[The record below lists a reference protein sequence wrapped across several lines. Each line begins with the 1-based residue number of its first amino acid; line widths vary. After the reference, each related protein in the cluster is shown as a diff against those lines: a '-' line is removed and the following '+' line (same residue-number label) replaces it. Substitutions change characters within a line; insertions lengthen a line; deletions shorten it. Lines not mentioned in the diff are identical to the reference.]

1 MELMEQ
7 FPELQIRVHKF
18 RNRGKVMSKKG
29 KNQREFRQLKHQIT
43 EKHKSMKNTS
53 SSSGGGGAEEEC
65 ASSAKGWEKM
75 VRARHMERM
84 GQLDLLMTN
93 VKAMHQMLE
102 DDTEM
107 LLKRLPIEGAQN
119 DSDTTT
125 ESLLAAVSR

>member
-53 SSSGGGGAEEEC
+53 SSSGGGGGAEEG
-65 ASSAKGWEKM
+65 AKGWEKM

-107 LLKRLPIEGAQN
+107 LLKRLPTEGAQN